1 MMSIEMY
8 VVREGQEVLLKV
20 TGHVSYSG
28 TPETDDAPATAAEAE
43 VDEVEEVVAVFGS
56 LLGRYDWELQEWDDD
71 LTPDEDKK
79 ARDLLM
85 EEARQIREQ
94 GD

>member
-8 VVREGQEVLLKV
+8 VVREDQEVLLKV

-28 TPETDDAPATAAEAE
+28 TPETDDAPATDPETE
-43 VDEVEEVVAVFGS
+43 VDEVEEIGAVFGS
-56 LLGRYDWELQEWDDD
+56 LLGRYDWEPQEWDDA

-85 EEARQIREQ
+85 SEARKIRDQ